1 MRMSRRMGLLSNLK
15 LPTLAELFAD
25 AVAVGGSGVNRSS
38 ASNAQFRFAKDTI
51 VYLLAFHG
59 GGYQIGKMH
68 NTTYTQFIGTST
80 LPTISDYSSSECNV
94 AYSMRA
100 GSMVGVTF
108 PNFPEKIV
116 DAVLTRTQ
124 QESIL
129 TSQST
134 STGEQYVQN
143 TKFTGGGLYVAAHG
157 SYNCF
162 SISAEDSLF
171 QPIFS
176 YTASTS
182 YLNRVYMYRSGT
194 VTSLSLNGTSAAT
207 NLYGGRISRLY

>member
-1 MRMSRRMGLLSNLK
+1 MRMDRRAGLLDTVK

-25 AVAVGGSGVNRSS
+25 AVAVGGDGENRSS
-38 ASNAQFRFAKDTI
+38 ASNAQFRFPKNTT
-51 VYLLAFHG
+51 VYLLVFHG

-68 NTTYTQFIGTST
+68 NTTYTRFIGSST

-94 AYSMRA
+94 LYSMRA

-124 QESIL
+124 QEGIFL
-129 TSQST
+129 HQGT

-157 SYNCF
+157 YYNCF

-171 QPIFS
+171 TPIFS
-176 YTASTS
+176 YTSGS
-182 YLNRVYMYRSGT
+182 YPNKVYMYRSGT
-194 VTSLSLNGTSAAT
+194 LTYLSLNGTSAAS

>member
-1 MRMSRRMGLLSNLK
+1 MRMSRRAGLLDTVK

-38 ASNAQFRFAKDTI
+38 ASNAQFRFPKDTAI
-51 VYLLAFHG
+51 YLLCFHG
-59 GGYQIGKMH
+59 GGYTVGKMY
-68 NTTYTQFIGTST
+68 NIEYTKYQGTTTEPS
-80 LPTISDYSSSECNV
+80 ISSYSSTECNV
-94 AYSMRA
+94 TYSMRA

-108 PNFPEKIV
+108 PHFPEKV
-116 DAVLTRTQ
+116 VQAVLTKMQ

-129 TSQST
+129 ASQSASQT
-134 STGEQYVQN
+134 DRYVQN
-143 TKFTGGGLYVAAHG
+143 TAFTGGGLYVAAHG
-157 SYNCF
+157 YYSCL

-176 YTASTS
+176 YSSGSS
-182 YLNRVYMYRSGT
+182 YANRVYLYRSGT
-194 VTSLSLNGTSAAT
+194 VTYLSANGTAAA

>member
-1 MRMSRRMGLLSNLK
+1 MRMSRRAGLLDTVK

-25 AVAVGGSGVNRSS
+25 AVAVGASGVNRSS
-38 ASNAQFRFAKDTI
+38 ASNAQFRFPKNTA
-51 VYLLAFHG
+51 VYLLCFHG
-59 GGYQIGKMH
+59 AGYTVGKMF
-68 NTTYTQFIGTST
+68 NTTYTKYQGTTTEPS
-80 LPTISDYSSSECNV
+80 ISSYSSTQCNV
-94 AYSMRA
+94 TYSMRA
-100 GSMVGVTF
+100 GSMVGVQF
-108 PNFPEKIV
+108 PSYPEKVIQ
-116 DAVLTRTQ
+116 AVLTKMQ
-124 QESIL
+124 QEAIL
-129 TSQST
+129 SGASTSQD
-134 STGEQYVQN
+134 EWYVAN

-182 YLNRVYMYRSGT
+182 YPNRVYMYRSGT

>member
-1 MRMSRRMGLLSNLK
+1 MRMSRRAGLLSNLK

-25 AVAVGGSGVNRSS
+25 AVAVGGDGENRSS
-38 ASNAQFRFAKDTI
+38 ARNAQFRFPKDTA
-51 VYLLAFHG
+51 VYLLCFHG
-59 GGYQIGKMH
+59 GGYTVGKMY
-68 NTTYTQFIGTST
+68 NTAYTQFIGTST

-94 AYSMRA
+94 SYSMRA

-108 PNFPEKIV
+108 PNFPEKIA

-129 TSQST
+129 ASQST
-134 STGEQYVQN
+134 SQTDRYVQN
-143 TKFTGGGLYVAAHG
+143 TAFTGGGLYVAAHG
-157 SYNCF
+157 YYDCL

-176 YTASTS
+176 YSSSSS
-182 YLNRVYMYRSGT
+182 YANRVYLYRSNNYT
-194 VTSLSLNGTSAAT
+194 YLSANGTAKAY
-207 NLYGGRISRLY
+207 LYGGRISRLY